1 MQLTWRP
8 FQLKLAHPWNI
19 ARSLRPGAAGR
30 PELFDVVFLTF
41 RDHDGL
47 LGLGEAA
54 PSARYGESVETV
66 MAFLA
71 QIDPQRLSFHDLAG
85 SMRYLDTSSE
95 GHTAAKCALN
105 LALLD
110 GAAHHAGKS
119 VCDFLGLGFTEH
131 KHVTSFSIGLDQPG
145 VIRKKVAQA
154 AAFPVLKLKL
164 GGPHDRL
171 NLAALREVAPDKR
184 VRVDANEAWTTKEE
198 ALRHIEWLAG
208 DRHIEFV
215 EQPMPAATPPKDL
228 AWLKRRSPLPL
239 LADECYVNADDLAR
253 CREGYHGVNVKL
265 VKAGGIS
272 GSFEALKAARSA
284 GLRTM
289 IGCMIESSILIT
301 AAAHLAELA
310 DYLDLDGSLLIT
322 NDPYQGATAERGVV
336 SFASAPEQTG
346 LRVAPRGT
354 KRQPTCR

>member
-8 FQLKLAHPWNI
+8 FQLKLAHPWTI
-19 ARSLRPGAAGR
+19 ARTLRRGAAAR
-30 PELFDVVFLTF
+30 PERFDVVFLAL
-41 RDHDGL
+41 RDPDGL

-71 QIDPQRLSFHDLAG
+71 RVDSQRLSFHDPAG
-85 SMRYLDTSSE
+85 SMRYLDALSE
-95 GHTAAKCALN
+95 GHLAARCALN

-110 GAAHHAGKS
+110 GAAHLAGKS

-131 KHVTSFSIGLDQPG
+131 KHVTSFSIGLDQPA

-215 EQPMPAATPPKDL
+215 EQPMPAAAPPEDL
-228 AWLKRRSPLPL
+228 AWLKRRSPLPI

-253 CREGYHGVNVKL
+253 CRECYHGVNVKL

-272 GSFEALKAARSA
+272 GSFEALQAARSA

-310 DYLDLDGSLLIT
+310 DFLDLDGSLLIT
-322 NDPYQGATAERGVV
+322 NDPYQGATAEGGVV
-336 SFASAPEQTG
+336 SFANAPEKTG
-346 LRVAPRGT
+346 LRVAPRET
-354 KRQPTCR
+354 KGQPMRL

>member
-1 MQLTWRP
+1 VQLTWRL

-19 ARSLRPGAAGR
+19 ARSLRPGTRGK
-30 PELFDVVFLTF
+30 PELFDVAFLELKD
-41 RDHDGL
+41 RAGL
-47 LGLGEAA
+47 VGLGEAA
-54 PSARYGESVETV
+54 PSLRYGESVETV
-66 MAFLA
+66 TAFLA
-71 QIDPQRLSFHDLAG
+71 GVDPRRLSFHDVAG
-85 SMRYLDTSSE
+85 SLRYLDTLSD

-105 LALLD
+105 IALLD
-110 GAAHHAGKS
+110 GAARHAGKS
-119 VCDFLGLGFTEH
+119 ISDFLGLGFTEH
-131 KHVTSFSIGLDQPG
+131 KHVTSFSIGLDRPE
-145 VIRKKVAQA
+145 VIRKKVMQA

-164 GGPHDRL
+164 GGPDDRPS
-171 NLAALREVAPDKR
+171 LAALRDVAPDKR
-184 VRVDANEAWTTKEE
+184 VRVDANEAWATKEE

-215 EQPMPAATPPKDL
+215 EQPMPAATPPEDL
-228 AWLKRRSPLPL
+228 AWLKRHSPLPI

-272 GSFEALKAARSA
+272 GSFQALEAARAA
-284 GLRTM
+284 GLQTM

-322 NDPYQGATAERGVV
+322 NDPYEGATAERGVV
-336 SFASAPEQTG
+336 SFANAPEQTG
-346 LRVAPRGT
+346 LRVRARPAG
-354 KRQPTCR
+354 